1 MIRSCIG
8 EGWRAFRRYHGPL
21 IGAFLVATVLQVL
34 IALPGAG
41 STEGRQMLVTIVALA
56 LAGPLEAGQ
65 AWVVLKGVRRR
76 GPRVGDLFQGFRRF
90 GDALLAYVLT
100 SLIILVGLLLAVV
113 PGVLFWLKYSVV
125 FYALMDQRL
134 SGREAMRESARL
146 TKGHRGK
153 IFLLGLTLLGL
164 NILGAAAFLVGLLVT
179 VPVSYASMAALYG
192 RLKKEKGP
200 KEGI

>member
-8 EGWRAFRRYHGPL
+8 EGWRAFRRYPGAL
-21 IGAFLVATVLQVL
+21 IGAFLVATVIQVL

-41 STEGRQMLVTIVALA
+41 STEERQMLVTIVALA

-65 AWVVLKGVRRR
+65 AWVVLKGVRGR
-76 GPRVGDLFQGFRRF
+76 GPRVKDLFQGFRRF

-134 SGREAMRESARL
+134 SGRDAMRESARL

-192 RLKKEKGP
+192 RLKEEK
-200 KEGI
+200 KLSA

>member
-1 MIRSCIG
+1 
-8 EGWRAFRRYHGPL
+8 
-21 IGAFLVATVLQVL
+21 
-34 IALPGAG
+34 
-41 STEGRQMLVTIVALA
+41 
-56 LAGPLEAGQ
+56 
-65 AWVVLKGVRRR
+65 
-76 GPRVGDLFQGFRRF
+76 VGDLFQGFRRF

-192 RLKKEKGP
+192 RLKEEKRLSV
-200 KEGI
+200 